1 MTTLR
6 ELNMKH
12 KGIMKK
18 NLRPRCNI
26 ADPYEKFWPLLDL
39 DKSQLLV
46 DVMEKSISKENG
58 KLKVNWFTLKK
69 LPLDIRKCQIKNLSN
84 THKHNISLSLKAQRS
99 ILKMGINEV
108 SRCVEKDQIACC
120 LIAEDVENCMIA
132 KHLLFMTAAKK
143 IPVLILP
150 DMHSISK
157 RIIGFSSAVLGLK
170 NDVVSR
176 TESSL
181 HNLYQTII
189 QLSNKFKN
197 PYIKQ
202 IGMREL
208 KSLENPTQLNVNIE
222 NYLLKK
228 PREGWAFVPEESS
241 NIQALNDV
249 SFIAIE
255 NMIVEKQKPIEP
267 EEELFEIPITTD
279 LFSID
284 TKPIVI
290 EDIGESVERTTKR
303 FREPLL
309 RYHGLKMK
317 KMKPNPKRKPKE
329 KENS

>member
-1 MTTLR
+1 
-6 ELNMKH
+6 
-12 KGIMKK
+12 
-18 NLRPRCNI
+18 
-26 ADPYEKFWPLLDL
+26 
-39 DKSQLLV
+39 
-46 DVMEKSISKENG
+46 
-58 KLKVNWFTLKK
+58 
-69 LPLDIRKCQIKNLSN
+69 
-84 THKHNISLSLKAQRS
+84 
-99 ILKMGINEV
+99 
-108 SRCVEKDQIACC
+108 
-120 LIAEDVENCMIA
+120 
-132 KHLLFMTAAKK
+132 
-143 IPVLILP
+143 
-150 DMHSISK
+150 
-157 RIIGFSSAVLGLK
+157 
-170 NDVVSR
+170 
-176 TESSL
+176 
-181 HNLYQTII
+181 
-189 QLSNKFKN
+189 
-197 PYIKQ
+197 
-202 IGMREL
+202 MREL